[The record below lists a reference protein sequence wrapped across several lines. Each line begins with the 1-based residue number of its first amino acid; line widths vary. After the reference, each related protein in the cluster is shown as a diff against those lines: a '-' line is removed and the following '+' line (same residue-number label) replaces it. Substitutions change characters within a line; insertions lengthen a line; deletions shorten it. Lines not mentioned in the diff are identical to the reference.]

1 MLKIEEEIKKVLP
14 SVIKWRRQIHQ
25 FPELGFKEFKTA
37 SLITDVLDN
46 SGLKIVRYDDSTG
59 VIVELDGDKPGPTV
73 GFRADMDALE
83 VAEQVDVPFK
93 SKHKGIMH
101 ACGHDFHVAILMG
114 VAKILS
120 SHKDKIEGKI
130 IFVFQPAEEAPPGGA
145 QDLVKRGLFKDFNID
160 SMMALHVARDL
171 KVGHIQITPGY
182 SSANTDGAVIEIHG
196 ESCHGAT
203 PNKGVDAVMIGAQ
216 LVIALQSIVSR
227 NVDPLDSA
235 VISVGILEG
244 GELINSI
251 ADKATLKITIRSL
264 SEETRE
270 LLKDK
275 IHQITQGI
283 CQTFGAKAT
292 IDYQIGYPA
301 VYNDEKV
308 LQHIKDT
315 AAEVLGEENIH
326 EISQSNMG
334 GDDYAY
340 FLQEVPGAIFLLG
353 GAFPD
358 KKNYPHHSPHFQ
370 INEDCIIHGLR
381 LVTNL
386 LMNNSNKESRI

>member
-1 MLKIEEEIKKVLP
+1 MLKLNKEINKILPKVIE
-14 SVIKWRRQIHQ
+14 WRRQIHQ
-25 FPELGFKEFKTA
+25 FPEIGFKEFKTA
-37 SLITDVLDN
+37 ALINDVLEN
-46 SGLKIVRYDDSTG
+46 SGLKILQYPDSTG
-59 VIVELDGDKPGPTV
+59 VIVVLEGDKPGPTV

-83 VAEQVDVPFK
+83 VTEQVDIPFK
-93 SKHKGIMH
+93 SKHQGIMH

-114 VAKILS
+114 AAKLLS
-120 SHKDKIEGKI
+120 SHKKEIEGKI

-145 QDLVKRGLFKDFNID
+145 QQLVKKGLFKDFDID
-160 SMMALHVARDL
+160 RMMALHVARDL
-171 KVGHIQITPGY
+171 EVGHIQITPGY
-182 SSANTDGAVIEIHG
+182 SSANTDGAVIEIDG

-216 LVIALQSIVSR
+216 LVVALQTIVSR

-264 SEETRE
+264 TQDTRE
-270 LLKDK
+270 LLKTK
-275 IHQITQGI
+275 VHQITQGI
-283 CQTFGAKAT
+283 CQTFGAEAT
-292 IDYQIGYPA
+292 IDYQEGYPA
-301 VYNDEKV
+301 VYNDDKV
-308 LQHIKDT
+308 IKHIKDT
-315 AAEVLGEENIH
+315 AAEILGEDKIH
-326 EISQSNMG
+326 ETLQTNMG

-358 KKNYPHHSPHFQ
+358 KKNYSHHSPFFQ

-381 LVTNL
+381 MVTSLVQ
-386 LMNNSNKESRI
+386 NNRVKESGL

>member
-1 MLKIEEEIKKVLP
+1 MLKLEKEINNILPKVIE
-14 SVIKWRRQIHQ
+14 WRRQIHQ

-37 SLITDVLDN
+37 ALVTNVLDN
-46 SGLKIVRYDDSTG
+46 LGLKIVRYPDSTG
-59 VIVELDGDKPGPTV
+59 VIVVLEGEKPGPTI

-83 VAEQVDVPFK
+83 VTEQVDVPFK

-101 ACGHDFHVAILMG
+101 ACGHDFHVAILIG
-114 VAKILS
+114 AAKILS
-120 SHKDKIEGKI
+120 SHKENLEGKI

-145 QDLVKRGLFKDFNID
+145 QELVKKGLFKDFEID
-160 SMMALHVARDL
+160 RMMALHVARDL
-171 KVGHIQITPGY
+171 EVGHIQITPGY

-216 LVIALQSIVSR
+216 LVVALQSIVSR
-227 NVDPLDSA
+227 NVDPLDAA

-244 GELINSI
+244 GELDNSI

-264 SEETRE
+264 TQKTRE
-270 LLKDK
+270 LLKK
-275 IHQITQGI
+275 KVYQVTQGI
-283 CQTFGAKAT
+283 CQTFGAEAT
-292 IDYQIGYPA
+292 IDYQEGYPA
-301 VYNDEKV
+301 VYNDDKV
-308 LQHIKDT
+308 IKQIKDT
-315 AAEVLGEENIH
+315 AAEVLGKERIH
-326 EISQSNMG
+326 EVPQSNMG

-358 KKNYPHHSPHFQ
+358 KKNYPHHSPFFQ
-370 INEDCIIHGLR
+370 INENCIIHGLR
-381 LVTNL
+381 MVTSL
-386 LMNNSNKESRI
+386 LQNNGNEESGI